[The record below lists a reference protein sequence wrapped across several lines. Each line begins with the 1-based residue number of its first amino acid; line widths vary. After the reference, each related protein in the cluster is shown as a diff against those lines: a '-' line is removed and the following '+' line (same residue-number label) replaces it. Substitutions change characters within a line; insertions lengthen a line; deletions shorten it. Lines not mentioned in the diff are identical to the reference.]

1 MNMSGAWVARLIAIV
16 FIVAAFMARRVTGSQ
31 TAFWVC
37 IVIGAACVLF
47 AAVRSMMPAKR
58 NTDLPPPKPGKF
70 Q

>member
-1 MNMSGAWVARLIAIV
+1 MNMGGAWVARLIAIV
-16 FIVAAFMARRVTGSQ
+16 FIVAAFLARRMTGSQ

-37 IVIGAACVLF
+37 IILGAACVLF

-58 NTDLPPPKPGKF
+58 TTDLPPPKTGKF